1 MASITYSIKRNRL
14 ERSYLKGME
23 LDPRTDTLHFDPESS
38 FHRLY
43 VTKLDAAGDDA
54 TWGRLSFAA
63 SLQETQILYV
73 HAMATNL
80 DTIYDADGTY
90 EIEAFLLD
98 PEYPDEEKRNLLNRN
113 GAERFVG
120 KNDILLYKLS
130 GRYLFL
136 CIEVVGT
143 GEGYIGRLRV
153 DRVGDNFMETFPAV
167 YRQRDSFFHR
177 FLSIFSS
184 IYNDMEHEID
194 RLPELLDPDTCPVAC
209 LPVYASW
216 LGIDLSG
223 DFLSEASMRT
233 FVKEAYQLNRIK
245 GTKRCLTRV
254 LEIVLDEKVVILEQ
268 NTIKA
273 YLEKGEMVSDTGL
286 AQASI
291 YDVNILIRKPLS
303 ETDRHQLL
311 YLLNQFKPLRS
322 RLHLVQLKDSAILDT
337 DVYLDMNAVLS
348 GDVVGV
354 FDENMEMDDQIVL
367 DE

>member
-1 MASITYSIKRNRL
+1 MPSITYSIKKNRL
-14 ERSYLKGME
+14 ERSYLKGFF
-23 LDPRTDTLHFDPESS
+23 LDPQTDMIHFDSEVS

-54 TWGRLSFAA
+54 TWGRFSFAA
-63 SLQETQILYV
+63 SLEETQVLYV
-73 HAMATNL
+73 YAMATNL
-80 DTIYDADGTY
+80 DTIYDAQGTY
-90 EIEAFLLD
+90 EIESFLLD
-98 PEYPDEEKRNLLNRN
+98 PEYPDEAKRGLLHKL

-120 KNDILLYKLS
+120 KNDILLYRLS

-143 GEGYIGRLRV
+143 GQGYLGRLRV
-153 DRVGDNFMETFPAV
+153 DRVGDNFMDTFPSV

-177 FLSIFSS
+177 FMSIFSS
-184 IYNDMEHEID
+184 IYNDMDHEID
-194 RLPELLDPDTCPVAC
+194 RLPELLDPDTCPAAC

-223 DFLSEASMRT
+223 DFLSEESMRT

-245 GTKRCLTRV
+245 GTKRCLMRV
-254 LEIVLDEKVVILEQ
+254 LEIVLNEQVVILEQ

-273 YLEKGEMVSDTGL
+273 YLEKGEMVSDTAL
-286 AQASI
+286 AQSSI
-291 YDVNILIRKPLS
+291 YDVNILIRKALS

-322 RLHLVQLKDSAILDT
+322 RLHLIQLRDSAILDT
-337 DVYLDMNAVLS
+337 DVYLDMNAVLA
-348 GDVVGV
+348 GDVIGV
-354 FDENMEMDDQIVL
+354 FDDNMEMDDQVVL

>member
-1 MASITYSIKRNRL
+1 MPGINYSIKKNRL
-14 ERSYLKGME
+14 ERSYLKGFLLKPE
-23 LDPRTDTLHFDPESS
+23 ENAIYFEPESS

-43 VTKLDAAGDDA
+43 VTKIDSAMDDA
-54 TWGRLSFAA
+54 TWGRLSFTV
-63 SLQETQILYV
+63 SLQETQVIYV
-73 HAMATNL
+73 YAMAKNV
-80 DTIYDADGTY
+80 DTVYDEKGTY
-90 EIEAFLLD
+90 EIEKLLLD
-98 PEYPDEEKRNLLNRN
+98 PEYPEEAKKELMRTG

-120 KNDILLYKLS
+120 KDDILLYSLS

-143 GEGYIGRLRV
+143 GEGSIRRIRV

-167 YRQRDSFFHR
+167 YRERNSFFHR
-177 FLSIFSS
+177 FLSIFST

-194 RLPELLDPDTCPVAC
+194 RLPELLDPDTCPAEC
-209 LPVYASW
+209 LPVYAGW

-223 DFLSEASMRT
+223 DFLSEESMRT

-245 GTKRCLTRV
+245 GTRQCLFRV
-254 LEIVLDEKVVILEQ
+254 LEIVLGEKVVILEQ

-286 AQASI
+286 AKSSI

-311 YLLNQFKPLRS
+311 YLLNQFKPIRS
-322 RLHLVQLKDSAILDT
+322 RLHLIQLRDTAVLDT
-337 DVYLDMNAVLS
+337 DVYLDMNAVLA
-348 GDVVGV
+348 GDIVGV
-354 FDENMEMDDQIVL
+354 FDDNMEMDDQIVL